1 LSPDRIERPVTGI
14 VAAGVVAVLGFD
26 AVGALAS
33 KQFGFTYAFLIP
45 GSLIIY
51 GTVAAL
57 VARRRDW
64 LLGLLAGVLMGLT
77 DMTLGWT
84 VAALIGPGRPAGGF
98 TLATI
103 VGGAI
108 TAFVAASLAGS
119 VGAWIGSRR
128 ARGPSASAA

>member
-1 LSPDRIERPVTGI
+1 
-14 VAAGVVAVLGFD
+14 VLGFD
-26 AVGALAS
+26 AAGAVAS
-33 KQFGFTYAFLIP
+33 KQLGFTYAFLIP
-45 GSLIIY
+45 GSLLIY

-103 VGGAI
+103 VGGAM
-108 TAFVAASLAGS
+108 TGFVAASLAGS

-128 ARGPSASAA
+128 VRGPGASAA